1 MLALV
6 ALATL
11 PVFGNQFGWD
21 DEEMI
26 LDSGVIHDPANLPAI
41 FLHDTMYSVHGDAY
55 GASVQLDT
63 YRPVTMTTFVW
74 DAAISGRTP
83 FSYHLTNFV
92 AHLATVGLVYLLA
105 LSLLET
111 RPGTPTEVREA
122 EAAEVDVARRKR
134 AGALD
139 GERRRDRLDRS
150 APRPRG
156 FLVGSPGAG
165 AEPWAAFAAGFFGL
179 HPLLAEAHVWINGRS
194 DVFAALFGVAAVLAW
209 RRNRLVVASG
219 LLLLGL
225 LSKEVL
231 LTALPAL
238 GILAWRERED
248 DGIQRLSV
256 LAGAAGAALA
266 LRAWALSGLKASE
279 GGAHVL
285 DALRLVPWL
294 LLDGLRA
301 LLLPTRGG
309 VRLLSEEYADLGAT
323 HLLLGC
329 LLIAALGALSWRLRR
344 VAPEVGFGLLWAA
357 GSLAPV
363 ALIASS
369 GWWGF
374 GRYLYLPAIGVGI
387 ALASLLR
394 LLWTK
399 REEARRPLALGLGAW
414 LLLFAGLLFVTTRT
428 WRTPEDLAHATIRA
442 NPDLSLGWQALAAWH
457 AEHGDLADA
466 ARYAREAI
474 DRNPRSRAAAILG
487 SALLSEGRAA
497 EARPL
502 LERAARAQAY
512 RLDLA
517 YDLGLARLETG
528 ELEGAM
534 AAAKHGQERFPDRA
548 DFFHLEALVRASGD
562 PVASIDGTIAALQ
575 RQPEHVAARGLPA
588 AILRSH
594 PRAAAYR
601 AALEQRLAAGV
612 PPAVEAVFRDA
623 LAEVPGRS
631 TIDP

>member
-26 LDSGVIHDPANLPAI
+26 LDSEVIHDPANLPAI

-74 DAAISGRTP
+74 DAAISGRSP

-105 LSLLET
+105 LSLL
-111 RPGTPTEVREA
+111 
-122 EAAEVDVARRKR
+122 
-134 AGALD
+134 
-139 GERRRDRLDRS
+139 
-150 APRPRG
+150 
-156 FLVGSPGAG
+156 GAG

-209 RRNRLVVASG
+209 RKNRLVVASG

-309 VRLLSEEYADLGAT
+309 VRLLSEEYADLGAA
-323 HLLLGC
+323 HLLLGSM
-329 LLIAALGALSWRLRR
+329 L
-344 VAPEVGFGLLWAA
+344 
-357 GSLAPV
+357 
-363 ALIASS
+363 
-369 GWWGF
+369 
-374 GRYLYLPAIGVGI
+374 
-387 ALASLLR
+387 
-394 LLWTK
+394 
-399 REEARRPLALGLGAW
+399 
-414 LLLFAGLLFVTTRT
+414 
-428 WRTPEDLAHATIRA
+428 HATPITLL
-442 NPDLSLGWQALAAWH
+442 PDPRHRHRQH
-457 AEHGDLADA
+457 A
-466 ARYAREAI
+466 
-474 DRNPRSRAAAILG
+474 S
-487 SALLSEGRAA
+487 
-497 EARPL
+497 
-502 LERAARAQAY
+502 
-512 RLDLA
+512 
-517 YDLGLARLETG
+517 
-528 ELEGAM
+528 
-534 AAAKHGQERFPDRA
+534 
-548 DFFHLEALVRASGD
+548 
-562 PVASIDGTIAALQ
+562 
-575 RQPEHVAARGLPA
+575 
-588 AILRSH
+588 
-594 PRAAAYR
+594 
-601 AALEQRLAAGV
+601 
-612 PPAVEAVFRDA
+612 
-623 LAEVPGRS
+623 
-631 TIDP
+631 

>member
-74 DAAISGRTP
+74 DAAISGRSP

-105 LSLLET
+105 LSLL
-111 RPGTPTEVREA
+111 GV
-122 EAAEVDVARRKR
+122 
-134 AGALD
+134 
-139 GERRRDRLDRS
+139 
-150 APRPRG
+150 
-156 FLVGSPGAG
+156 G

-209 RRNRLVVASG
+209 RKNRLVVASG

-279 GGAHVL
+279 GGGHVL

-309 VRLLSEEYADLGAT
+309 VRLLSEEYAGLGAT

-329 LLIAALGALSWRLRR
+329 LLIGALGVLSWRLRR

-534 AAAKHGQERFPDRA
+534 AAARHGQERFPDRA
-548 DFFHLEALVRASGD
+548 DFFHLEALIRASGD

-575 RQPEHVAARGLPA
+575 REPEHVAARGLPA
-588 AILRSH
+588 AILGSH

-601 AALEQRLAAGV
+601 AALEQRLVAGV
-612 PPAVEAVFRDA
+612 PPAADAVFRDA
-623 LAEVPGRS
+623 LAGVAGRS